1 MNTKM
6 KRSTATWIWDFAGE
20 YRSRYVLSVLSAVCG
35 VICGILPYFV
45 MANMIGDLLGGC
57 RDTNIYLQHCLVMA
71 LLWVGRCGFHS
82 ISTTLSHKATFAVL
96 GNIRKRVCEK
106 LTRVPLGTVLD
117 MPSGSVKNVLV
128 ERIDSIET
136 TMAHIIPEF
145 TSNLLVPIAL
155 LVYLFV
161 LDWRMALAV
170 LATVPIGF
178 GCYAGM
184 TRGYAESYQNT
195 GLTHSQTLMVMAQD
209 LLKQLN
215 LTAKDM
221 EAVAVAAGPGSFTGV
236 RIGVAA
242 AKGFAWGREIPCVG
256 TSTLESMALG
266 LGAWQGYVCPVMD
279 ARRSQVYN
287 GLFHVSGGNYA
298 RVQEDRAISLADLG
312 EELKILREPIFLV
325 GDGSNL
331 CYNTLLE
338 KVPGLVL
345 PPEHRMHQRAA
356 GVALAAERMLQE
368 GGDFSGAALM
378 PNYLR
383 LSQAERERLERENS
397 K

>member
-1 MNTKM
+1 M
-6 KRSTATWIWDFAGE
+6 KILAFET
-20 YRSRYVLSVLSAVCG
+20 SAKAASAA
-35 VICGILPYFV
+35 V
-45 MANMIGDLLGGC
+45 MADGKLL
-57 RDTNIYLQHCLVMA
+57 
-71 LLWVGRCGFHS
+71 
-82 ISTTLSHKATFAVL
+82 
-96 GNIRKRVCEK
+96 
-106 LTRVPLGTVLD
+106 
-117 MPSGSVKNVLV
+117 
-128 ERIDSIET
+128 
-136 TMAHIIPEF
+136 
-145 TSNLLVPIAL
+145 
-155 LVYLFV
+155 
-161 LDWRMALAV
+161 
-170 LATVPIGF
+170 
-178 GCYAGM
+178 
-184 TRGYAESYQNT
+184 AECYQNT

-221 EAVAVAAGPGSFTGV
+221 DAVAVAAGPGSFTGV

-345 PPEHRMHQRAA
+345 PPEHRMHQRAE
-356 GVALAAERMLQE
+356 GVALEGWRMAKE
-368 GGDFSGAALM
+368 GDTVSGAELV

-383 LSQAERERLERENS
+383 LSQAERERLARE
-397 K
+397 KTQQ